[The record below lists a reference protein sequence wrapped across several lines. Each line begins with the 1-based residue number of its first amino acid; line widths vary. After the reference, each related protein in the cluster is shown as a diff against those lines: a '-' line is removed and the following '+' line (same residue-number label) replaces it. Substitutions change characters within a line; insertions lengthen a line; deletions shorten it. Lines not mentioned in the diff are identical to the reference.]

1 MLRIDKVDVS
11 YGSVRV
17 LHGISFH
24 MDKGE
29 CLALLGSNGAGKST
43 ILKTISGLLNPD
55 GGSIVFMEER
65 IDHLPTFE
73 VAKAGIAHV
82 PEGRR
87 VFPQLSV
94 EENLDMG
101 SYLPEAKKQRKRTK
115 EWVYSI
121 FPVLEERRRQMAG
134 TLSGGEQQMMAIG
147 RGLMLK
153 PRLLMLDEPSLGLAP
168 IITDGV
174 YEKLGEIRK
183 QGVSIL
189 LVEQDVL
196 RALGICDRGYVLK
209 NGRIHLEGAREQL
222 LADSEIKSA
231 YLGM

>member
-17 LHGISFH
+17 LHGITFQ

-65 IDHLPTFE
+65 IDHLPAFE

-82 PEGRR
+82 PEGRH

-101 SYLPEAKKQRKRTK
+101 SYLPEAKKERKRTK
-115 EWVYSI
+115 KWVYSI

-168 IITDGV
+168 ITIDGV
-174 YEKLGEIRK
+174 YEKLEEIRRE
-183 QGVSIL
+183 GVSIL

-196 RALGICDRGYVLK
+196 RALRICDRGYVLE
-209 NGRIHLEGAREQL
+209 NGRIHLEGTREQL
-222 LADSEIKSA
+222 LANSEIKAA